1 MLKQKLA
8 GLAVFFALGLAAA
21 ACASLSEA
29 PPSSSGSPEPSGQ
42 SQSEQT
48 GESFYNTLE
57 APKGPFM
64 AFRLPELTA
73 RVKEK
78 RGLNSDSIGWL
89 QVPGTSIDDIVLW
102 YPGDANEFYYR
113 RNFEK
118 RESFNGS
125 YFADFRCTFD
135 GKAKGLAPNTVIY
148 GHSMSD
154 DPNDP
159 RKLFSPLKFFKDEE
173 FAKNTPYIYFSTTEE
188 DLVWEVF
195 AVFNTDD
202 SFPYN
207 LPQHPDFMG
216 LVEQCRK
223 LSLYNYEVSIT
234 KEDKLLTLSTCIYH
248 MPSDGALLGYPNKYR
263 YAVMAKLVTDK
274 TALKNEAVLVKNPA
288 PTPI

>member
-8 GLAVFFALGLAAA
+8 GLLVFFALGLSAA
-21 ACASLSEA
+21 ACASLKEA
-29 PPSSSGSPEPSGQ
+29 PPPSPAPSSQAEESGD
-42 SQSEQT
+42 T
-48 GESFYNTLE
+48 FYNTLE
-57 APKGPFM
+57 TPKGPFA
-64 AFRLPELTA
+64 AFQLPRLTA
-73 RVKEK
+73 QVKEK

-89 QVPGTSIDDIVLW
+89 QVPGTTVDDIVLW

-113 RNFEK
+113 RNFDK

-125 YFADFRCTFD
+125 YFADFRCTFN
-135 GKAKGLAPNTVIY
+135 GRAEGLAKNTVIY

-173 FAKNTPYIYFSTTEE
+173 FAKKTPYIYFSTLEE

-195 AVFNTDD
+195 AVFNADD
-202 SFPYN
+202 SIPYN
-207 LPQHPDFMG
+207 LPQHPDFIAM
-216 LVEQCRK
+216 VEQCRK
-223 LSLYNYEVSIT
+223 LSLFNYEVAVT

-248 MPSDGALLGYPNKYR
+248 RPSDGAFISYPNKYR

-274 TALKNEAVLVKNPA
+274 STLKNEARLVKNPA
-288 PTPI
+288 PTPV

>member
-1 MLKQKLA
+1 MQKQKLA
-8 GLAVFFALGLAAA
+8 GLLAFFALGLAAA

-29 PPSSSGSPEPSGQ
+29 PPAPAPSSQQQMG
-42 SQSEQT
+42 
-48 GESFYNTLE
+48 GERFYNTLE
-57 APKGPFM
+57 APEGPFA
-64 AFRLPELTA
+64 AFALPKLTA
-73 RVKEK
+73 QVKEK
-78 RGLNSDSIGWL
+78 RGLNADSIGWL
-89 QVPGTSIDDIVLW
+89 QVPGTTIDDIVLW

-125 YFADFRCTFD
+125 YFADFRCTFN
-135 GKAKGLAPNTVIY
+135 GKAAGLAPNTVVY

-159 RKLFSPLKFFKDEE
+159 RKLFSPLKLFKDEE
-173 FAKNTPYIYFSTTEE
+173 FAKETPYIYFSTLEE

-195 AVFNTDD
+195 AVFNADD
-202 SFPYN
+202 SIPYN
-207 LPQHPDFMG
+207 LPRHPDFLS

-223 LSLYNYEVSIT
+223 LSLYNDEVAVT

-248 MPSDGALLGYPNKYR
+248 RPSDGALMGYPNKYR

-274 TALKNEAVLVKNPA
+274 STLKNEAKLVKNPA
-288 PTPI
+288 PTPV

>member
-8 GLAVFFALGLAAA
+8 GLLAFFALGLAAA
-21 ACASLSEA
+21 ACASLREE
-29 PPSSSGSPEPSGQ
+29 PPSQAPSSQPQAGGDR
-42 SQSEQT
+42 
-48 GESFYNTLE
+48 FYNALE
-57 APKGPFM
+57 PPEGPFA
-64 AFRLPELTA
+64 AFALPKLTA
-73 RVKEK
+73 QVKEK
-78 RGLNSDSIGWL
+78 RGLNADSVGWL
-89 QVPGTSIDDIVLW
+89 QVPGTTIDDIVLW

-125 YFADFRCTFD
+125 YFADFRCTFN
-135 GKAKGLAPNTVIY
+135 GKAAGLAPNTVVY

-173 FAKNTPYIYFSTTEE
+173 FAKKTPYIFFSTLKE

-195 AVFNTDD
+195 AVFDAVD
-202 SFPYN
+202 SIPYN
-207 LPQHPDFMG
+207 LPQHPDFLG
-216 LVEQCRK
+216 IVEQCRK
-223 LSLYNYEVSIT
+223 LSLYSYEVPVT

-248 MPSDGALLGYPNKYR
+248 RPSDGALMGYPNKYR

-274 TALKNEAVLVKNPA
+274 STLKNEAKLVKNPA
-288 PTPI
+288 PTPV